1 MKFKYG
7 YNWMVRQRLQIVR
20 NCEKNYI
27 ILWINYFMIMVYKE
41 NKFLLVK
48 ILYLKLSQILFI
60 LLLNITNK

>member
-41 NKFLLVK
+41 NKFQLVK